1 MPRRPL
7 RLQHRGVS
15 RLVIDGQKF
24 AFSRHHATALF
35 RILHLDSRVRGNER
49 KMSRAISDCGFRSLV
64 RVEGLGGRRR
74 VTWRRLRYL
83 GRGDGT

>member
-24 AFSRHHATALF
+24 AFSRHHATAYSG
-35 RILHLDSRVRGNER
+35 ILHLDSRVRGNER
-49 KMSRAISDCGFRSLV
+49 KVSRAINDRGFRSLV
-64 RVEGLGGRRR
+64 RVEGLSGRRR
-74 VTWRRLRYL
+74 VAR
-83 GRGDGT
+83 GRP